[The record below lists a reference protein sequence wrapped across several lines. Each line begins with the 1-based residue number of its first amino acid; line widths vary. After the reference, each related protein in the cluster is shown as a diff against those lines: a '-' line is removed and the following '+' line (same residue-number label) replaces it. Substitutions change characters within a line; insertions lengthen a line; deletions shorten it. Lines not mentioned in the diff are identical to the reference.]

1 VFQDRILGM
10 IMIEI
15 ILIKIISGEVVE
27 AIQSKRVIIGLVDAV

>member
-1 VFQDRILGM
+1 M